1 METYDL
7 PPKLMT
13 MELASADVNHYYP
26 AKSIKVLHGNNNT
39 AVMALRR
46 IAYFV
51 HGNHFSA
58 QVITKDNEVWY
69 NDGMVNNGRSTLEG
83 KLVDFS
89 VEELSTCLDRKKTS
103 RSTRPIRFIIR
114 FTVGFI
120 RLSFVR
126 IYLAAP
132 SLIPPVARTRKSSR
146 FCRSRPRVAFIQ
158 SRRRLYF
165 AVALAAGSIPRR
177 AYTNLSLVSLFPLLS
192 LRPITHPSRRR
203 NNPSYSPR
211 RCPSSAAAIDPGPP
225 ASPRVELVYLG
236 DENRADE
243 RGSAHKPKEDSE
255 EDFQTAEIKEEDLE
269 RTRSIEAHFG
279 SSIAMKED
287 PSQHLLI

>member
-1 METYDL
+1 MAYREKTKTADERRGFAEG
-7 PPKLMT
+7 PKDISEHT
-13 MELASADVNHYYP
+13 SQVY
-26 AKSIKVLHGNNNT
+26 
-39 AVMALRR
+39 LR
-46 IAYFV
+46 
-51 HGNHFSA
+51 
-58 QVITKDNEVWY
+58 VIYLDEGTKDI
-69 NDGMVNNGRSTLEG
+69 SQH
-83 KLVDFS
+83 
-89 VEELSTCLDRKKTS
+89 KTYS
-103 RSTRPIRFIIR
+103 
-114 FTVGFI
+114 
-120 RLSFVR
+120 LYYSFHP
-126 IYLAAP
+126 P

-146 FCRSRPRVAFIQ
+146 FGSLRPNVAFIQ

-165 AVALAAGSIPRR
+165 AVALAGGSIPRH

-236 DENRADE
+236 DENRAHE
-243 RGSAHKPKEDSE
+243 RGSAHEPKEDSE

-279 SSIAMKED
+279 SYIAMKED